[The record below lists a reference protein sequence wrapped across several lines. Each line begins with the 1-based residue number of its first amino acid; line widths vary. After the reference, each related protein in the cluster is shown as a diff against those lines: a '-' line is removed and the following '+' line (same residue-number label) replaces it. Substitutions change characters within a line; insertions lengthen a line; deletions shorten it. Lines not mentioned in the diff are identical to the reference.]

1 MDKQQYE
8 VVFCIVNS
16 GFSDSVMN
24 TARLAGVQGGTVMR
38 AQGTASKEAESI
50 FNITIQPDKEI
61 VMMLVPKDIK
71 DDVLHALYKEV
82 GLETPGN
89 GIAFSMPVGGVAGIG
104 RKRKVGVKK
113 KGEKPEEDPDHLKSE
128 EKASEEKTEA

>member
-1 MDKQQYE
+1 MDKQKYE

-71 DDVLHALYKEV
+71 VAYD
-82 GLETPGN
+82 GLTVE
-89 GIAFSMPVGGVAGIG
+89 I
-104 RKRKVGVKK
+104 
-113 KGEKPEEDPDHLKSE
+113 
-128 EKASEEKTEA
+128 

>member
-1 MDKQQYE
+1 
-8 VVFCIVNS
+8 
-16 GFSDSVMN
+16 
-24 TARLAGVQGGTVMR
+24 
-38 AQGTASKEAESI
+38 
-50 FNITIQPDKEI
+50 
-61 VMMLVPKDIK
+61 MMLVPKDIK